1 MTKTQPLPN
10 AEITNALPPVQQ
22 YGFAHGANSA
32 AHSAFLS
39 QIASN
44 SKQTSLIDQHGGG
57 VKSQLHPEII
67 VVPQAPTNGMPKI
80 SPVGGNSNA
89 TNAAG
94 TLTQSLA
101 NSQYDNMVGKGG
113 GKSRKRRRYK
123 RRKSKKK
130 RKIKKISR
138 KKRTKHHRKHK
149 KRKSRRHQKRG

>member
-10 AEITNALPPVQQ
+10 TELSPVQQ
-22 YGFAHGANSA
+22 YGFQNGANSA
-32 AHSAFLS
+32 ANSAFLS
-39 QIASN
+39 HIASN
-44 SKQTSLIDQHGGG
+44 HKQQSLNDQHGGG
-57 VKSQLHPEII
+57 VKSQLQPEI
-67 VVPQAPTNGMPKI
+67 VVPQAPTHGMSKI

-123 RRKSKKK
+123 RRKSTKKH
-130 RKIKKISR
+130 KIKKIPR

-149 KRKSRRHQKRG
+149 KRKSRRRQKRCRQ

>member
-10 AEITNALPPVQQ
+10 TEITNALPPVQQ
-22 YGFAHGANSA
+22 YGFQNGANSA
-32 AHSAFLS
+32 ANSAFLS

-44 SKQTSLIDQHGGG
+44 NEQMFLIDQHGGG
-57 VKSQLHPEII
+57 VKSQLQPEI
-67 VVPQAPTNGMPKI
+67 VVPQAPTHGMPKI

-123 RRKSKKK
+123 RRKSTKK
-130 RKIKKISR
+130 RKIKKIPR